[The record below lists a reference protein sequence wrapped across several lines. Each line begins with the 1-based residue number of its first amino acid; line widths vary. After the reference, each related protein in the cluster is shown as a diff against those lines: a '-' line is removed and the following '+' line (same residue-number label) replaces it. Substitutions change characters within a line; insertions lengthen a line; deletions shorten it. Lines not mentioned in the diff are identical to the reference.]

1 LIVEMDK
8 IRILGPRPVLPAV
21 VGLLQD
27 AGDVHIESKPRD
39 LHEVESEIPV
49 IRRHIVTGD
58 ALRIRE
64 ILESA
69 LDKVRKLLLVLPAAP
84 GGEGGGAGEAFLP
97 PPPGGN
103 EASLRGHLAP
113 LDAAA
118 LRAETILG
126 ERKRLEDELSLFC
139 RYQKVLG
146 ALAPLIAVVR
156 ESRDLECTG
165 LLFQTQDRDAAP
177 LLEQALSRLTD
188 DRYEILYREVDKE
201 TLAGLLVFPAERA
214 SEAKALLWEKN
225 IGELRLPSSVADKP
239 VGEALEI
246 LLRKQEEIPL
256 RIRELDAELSALSSR
271 WRRMLEGARLWLENR
286 IGQILASDS
295 FFESHMTF
303 LLYGWIPRKKLER
316 LEGSLASAFGKEV
329 IMERLPIGRAEEEQ
343 VPIAISNS
351 RLVRPF
357 EIFTRIL
364 PLPRYGTIDP
374 TPYIALFFPLF
385 YGIIIGDIG
394 YGLLLL
400 AIAALVKRRYRSNRF
415 LFDAA
420 TVFSWAALSA
430 ILWGIAYGELFG
442 DLGTRLGLRPLF
454 LHRMGDFLDTILF
467 ALAIGAAHVLLGI
480 VLGIRSA
487 WKSGN
492 RREAAARA
500 AGLVLVIGFL
510 GMLAGILGK
519 APRAFLPAGSVVI
532 AVSLPVMLFT
542 GGPAAAMKLH
552 NLMNILSYLR
562 IMGIGVASVA
572 LAYTANRI
580 VFLVPWPA
588 LGIVAAVTL
597 HAINLA
603 FCILSPTIQALRL
616 HYVEF
621 FENFF
626 DGGGRAYKPFKIV
639 A

>member
-1 LIVEMDK
+1 MIVEMGK
-8 IRILGPRPVLPAV
+8 IRILGPRPLLPGV

-27 AGDVHIESKPRD
+27 AGDVHIESRPRD
-39 LHEVESEIPV
+39 LCGVQADIPV

-58 ALRIRE
+58 ALRVRE
-64 ILESA
+64 ILEMV
-69 LDKVRKLLLVLPAAP
+69 LDKVRKLLLVLPAAR
-84 GGEGGGAGEAFLP
+84 GGNGAEAVEEFVP
-97 PPPGGN
+97 PPPGEN
-103 EASLRGHLAP
+103 QASLRARLAR
-113 LDAAA
+113 LDDVA
-118 LRAETILG
+118 LRVETILG
-126 ERKRLEDELSLFC
+126 ERKRLEDEISLFS
-139 RYQKVLG
+139 RYEKVLN

-165 LLFQTQDRDAAP
+165 LLFQAQDRGAAP
-177 LLEQALSRLTD
+177 LLEQALSRLAGD
-188 DRYEILYREVDKE
+188 HYEILYREVDKE
-201 TLAGLLVFPAERA
+201 TLAGLLIFPAEMA

-225 IGELRLPSSVADKP
+225 IGELRLPSSLADKP
-239 VGEALEI
+239 VAEALEI
-246 LLRKQEEIPL
+246 LLRKQEEIPR
-256 RIRELDAELSALSSR
+256 RIRELDAELSAASVR
-271 WRRMLEGARLWLENR
+271 WRRMLEGARLWLENQ

-303 LLYGWIPRKKLER
+303 LLYGWIPRDKLDG
-316 LEGSLASAFGKEV
+316 LEKSLASAYGEEV
-329 IMERLPIGRAEEEQ
+329 IVERLPIGKSEEEQ

-351 RLVRPF
+351 PFVRPF

-400 AIAALVKRRYRSNRF
+400 AIATLVKRRYCANRF
-415 LFDAA
+415 LSDAA
-420 TVFSWAALSA
+420 TVFSWAAVSA
-430 ILWGIAYGELFG
+430 TLWGIAYGELFG

-454 LHRMGDFLDTILF
+454 LHRMGDFLETILF

-487 WKSGN
+487 WKCGN
-492 RREAAARA
+492 RGEAAARA
-500 AGLVLVIGFL
+500 VGLVLVIGFL
-510 GMLAGILGK
+510 AMLAGVLGK
-519 APRAFLPAGSVVI
+519 APRAFLPAGLAVI
-532 AVSLPVMLFT
+532 AVSLPVMIFA

-580 VFLVPWPA
+580 VSLVPWPA

-626 DGGGRAYKPFKIV
+626 DGGGRAYQPFKIV

>member
-1 LIVEMDK
+1 VIVEMAK
-8 IRILGPRPVLPAV
+8 IRILGPRPLLPAV
-21 VGLLQD
+21 VGLLQG
-27 AGDVHIESKPRD
+27 AGDVHIESRPRD
-39 LHEVESEIPV
+39 LHEVQTEVPV

-58 ALRIRE
+58 TLRIRE

-69 LDKVRKLLLVLPAAP
+69 LDKVRKLLLVLPPSP
-84 GGEGGGAGEAFLP
+84 GGNGAGAGEAFVP

-103 EASLRGHLAP
+103 EISLRGHLAP
-113 LDAAA
+113 LDSVA
-118 LRAETILG
+118 LQVETILG
-126 ERKRLEDELSLFC
+126 ERKRLEDEISLFS
-139 RYQKVLG
+139 RYEKVLN

-165 LLFQTQDRDAAP
+165 LLFQAQDRDAAP
-177 LLEQALSRLTD
+177 LLEQALSRLAGD
-188 DRYEILYREVDKE
+188 HYEILYREVDKE
-201 TLAGLLVFPAERA
+201 TLAGLLIFPAEKA

-246 LLRKQEEIPL
+246 LFRKQEEIPR
-256 RIRELDAELSALSSR
+256 RIRELDAELCALSDR
-271 WRRMLEGARLWLENR
+271 WRGMLEGARLWLENR

-303 LLYGWIPRKKLER
+303 LLYGWIPREKMES
-316 LEGSLASAFGKEV
+316 LEGALASAYGEEV
-329 IMERLPIGRAEEEQ
+329 IMERLPIEKSEEEQ
-343 VPIAISNS
+343 VPITISNS
-351 RLVRPF
+351 PLVRPF

-374 TPYIALFFPLF
+374 TPYVALFFPLF

-400 AIAALVKRRYRSNRF
+400 AIASLVKRRYRSNRF
-415 LFDAA
+415 LADAA
-420 TVFSWAALSA
+420 TVFSWAAGSA
-430 ILWGIAYGELFG
+430 ILWGVAYGELFG
-442 DLGTRLGLRPLF
+442 DLGTRLDLRPLLF
-454 LHRMGDFLDTILF
+454 HRMGDFLETILF
-467 ALAIGAAHVLLGI
+467 ALAIGAVHVLLGI
-480 VLGIRSA
+480 ALGIRSA
-487 WKSGN
+487 WKSGH
-492 RREAAARA
+492 RGEAVART
-500 AGLVLVIGFL
+500 AGLVLVLGFL
-510 GMLAGILGK
+510 AMLAGILGK
-519 APRAFLPAGSVVI
+519 VPRAFLPAGATVI
-532 AVSLPVMLFT
+532 AVSLPVMIFT

-580 VFLVPWPA
+580 SSLVPWPA
-588 LGIVAAVTL
+588 LGILAAVTL

-621 FENFF
+621 FENFY

>member
-1 LIVEMDK
+1 MIVEMAK
-8 IRILGPRPVLPAV
+8 IRILGSRPLLPAV

-27 AGDVHIESKPRD
+27 EGDVHIESRPRD

-69 LDKVRKLLLVLPAAP
+69 LDKIRKLLLVLPPSP
-84 GGEGGGAGEAFLP
+84 GGNGAGTGEAFVP
-97 PPPGGN
+97 PPLAGN

-113 LDAAA
+113 LDSIA
-118 LRAETILG
+118 LRVETVLA
-126 ERKRLEDELSLFC
+126 ERKRLEDESSLFS
-139 RYQKVLG
+139 RYEKVLN

-156 ESRDLECTG
+156 ESRDLECMG
-165 LLFQTQDRDAAP
+165 LLFQAQDRGAAP
-177 LLEQALSRLTD
+177 LLEQALSRLAGD
-188 DRYEILYREVDKE
+188 HYEILYREVDKE
-201 TLAGLLVFPAERA
+201 TLAGLLIFPAEKA

-246 LLRKQEEIPL
+246 LLRKQEEIPG
-256 RIRELDAELSALSSR
+256 RIRELDAELSAVSDR
-271 WRRMLEGARLWLENR
+271 WRGMLAGARLWLENR
-286 IGQILASDS
+286 IGQLLASDS
-295 FFESHMTF
+295 FFESHLTF
-303 LLYGWIPRKKLER
+303 LLYGWIPREKLGG
-316 LEGSLASAFGKEV
+316 LEKSLASAYGEEV
-329 IMERLPIGRAEEEQ
+329 VMERLPIGKPEEEQ

-351 RLVRPF
+351 PLVRPF

-400 AIAALVKRRYRSNRF
+400 AIASLVKRRYRSNRF
-415 LFDAA
+415 LADAA
-420 TVFSWAALSA
+420 TVFSWAAVSA

-454 LHRMGDFLDTILF
+454 LHRMGDFLETILF

-492 RREAAARA
+492 RGETAARA

-519 APRAFLPAGSVVI
+519 APRAFLPAGLAVI
-532 AVSLPVMLFT
+532 AVSLPVMIFT

-597 HAINLA
+597 HAINLG